1 FFLLEFHSV
10 KLCEWVL
17 ERSWH
22 IHNSGLILRRWEK
35 GVKPIDFS
43 QASKPEW
50 VEFQGV
56 PPELIT
62 VDGVSWISSKV
73 GKPMNKFVRDGTN
86 VRVCVLRDRANP
98 FPDEVK
104 VNNEGERVVIP
115 VVQHKPRVYRRPG
128 AVWQEKA
135 KVVAVDTDGKGKDPV
150 VQKTTENVDD
160 GGGKDPDSCLKEG
173 GLPGTP
179 KGLQILLEEVQVSHV
194 VVPSEKLS
202 SSEGAGTSNSKKK
215 KRKKKKT
222 KSGGGGESQSSSL
235 PVMTTHSGNEVASSK
250 GGTASPVSDGH
261 GQVTGGGISNASK
274 ASLEVEEA
282 PIQHANRM
290 GPVEDPPYGNLTDCT
305 EEEVLIAEHSG
316 RKATLGDF
324 FPTGKPLVSKQK
336 YVVSGVKTRFKNKN
350 I

>member
-1 FFLLEFHSV
+1 M
-10 KLCEWVL
+10 
-17 ERSWH
+17 
-22 IHNSGLILRRWEK
+22 ILRRWEK

-62 VDGVSWISSKV
+62 VDGVSWIPSKV

-104 VNNEGERVVIP
+104 VNNEGEMVVIP

-128 AVWQEKA
+128 IVSEWQVKA
-135 KVVAVDTDGKGKDPV
+135 KVDAVSAGGKGEEPDGSI
-150 VQKTTENVDD
+150 QKTTETADA
-160 GGGKDPDSCLKEG
+160 GGGKDPDPCHKEAG
-173 GLPGTP
+173 IPGTP
-179 KGLQILLEEVQVSHV
+179 KGLHILVEEVQASPV
-194 VVPSEKLS
+194 VDPSEKLS
-202 SSEGAGTSNSKKK
+202 SSEGAGPSNRKKK
-215 KRKKKKT
+215 KRKKRKS

-235 PVMTTHSGNEVASSK
+235 PVMTIHSGNEAASSK

-261 GQVTGGGISNASK
+261 GQVTRGGIGNASK

-282 PIQHANRM
+282 PIKHANRM
-290 GPVEDPPYGNLTDCT
+290 SPVEEPLDGNLTDCT

-324 FPTGKPLVSKQK
+324 FPVGKPLVSK
-336 YVVSGVKTRFKNKN
+336 
-350 I
+350 